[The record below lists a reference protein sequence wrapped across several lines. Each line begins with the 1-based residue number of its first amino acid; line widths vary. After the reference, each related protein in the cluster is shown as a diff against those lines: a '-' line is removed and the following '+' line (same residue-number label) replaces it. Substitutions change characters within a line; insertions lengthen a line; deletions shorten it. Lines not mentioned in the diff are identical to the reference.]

1 MTRPAVA
8 EPIVRHVEAADTAAI
23 ASIYNYY
30 ILNTA
35 VTFEEEAVTAE
46 EMSRRI
52 EAIRSDGL
60 PWFVAVDRTAGVVGY
75 ANARPWKPR
84 SAYRYSVEI
93 AVYVAPEWGGR
104 GLGTRLYEV
113 LFASLKEQRIHAV
126 MGAIALP
133 NAGSVALHEKFGLT
147 QVALFKEQ
155 GFKFGRWIDVGYWQ
169 RLL

>member
-1 MTRPAVA
+1 MTQQAVA
-8 EPIVRHVEAADTAAI
+8 EPIVRQVESTDAAPI

-30 ILNTA
+30 ILNTI
-35 VTFEEEAVTAE
+35 VTFEEEPVTAE
-46 EMSRRI
+46 ELSCRI
-52 EAIRSDGL
+52 EAIGSAGL
-60 PWFVAVDRTAGVVGY
+60 PWLVAVDRTAGVVGY
-75 ANARPWKPR
+75 AYARPWKPR

-93 AVYVAPEWGGR
+93 TVYLAPEWGGR

-113 LFASLKEQRIHAV
+113 LFASLRERGMHAV
-126 MGAIALP
+126 IGGIALP
-133 NAGSVALHEKFGLT
+133 NEASVALHEKFGLT